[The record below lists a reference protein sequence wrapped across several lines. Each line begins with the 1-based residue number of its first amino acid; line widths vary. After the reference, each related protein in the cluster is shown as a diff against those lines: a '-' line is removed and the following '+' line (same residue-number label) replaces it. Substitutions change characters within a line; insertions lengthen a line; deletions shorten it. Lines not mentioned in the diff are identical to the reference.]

1 MIMVMST
8 HPADNLDDHRDEN
21 DNGDNDKWS
30 VYDNS
35 MAFADMKIW
44 TKNPKANLKN
54 NNHPREIGCWAPILP
69 SRPLYRIVQNFET
82 SLFSP
87 QHMSRQRR
95 LWAQQ
100 GSPAKWDKWEG
111 ARGGVHCPAVKWD
124 HPQFMSC
131 NSFHKLNRE
140 RKQTF
145 SSGEISHQEG
155 CDCWFFGLVQVRIIQ
170 FGGLPFWLILYKGLK
185 EISKLLKI
193 LHIFVWVLSDEIVFW
208 DFTTFWCFCYLL

>member
-1 MIMVMST
+1 MVMST

-111 ARGGVHCPAVKWD
+111 ARGGALPSGKMRPPAIYVLQQF
-124 HPQFMSC
+124 PQI
-131 NSFHKLNRE
+131 KQRE
-140 RKQTF
+140 K
-145 SSGEISHQEG
+145 I
-155 CDCWFFGLVQVRIIQ
+155 DIFFGQN
-170 FGGLPFWLILYKGLK
+170 
-185 EISKLLKI
+185 
-193 LHIFVWVLSDEIVFW
+193 
-208 DFTTFWCFCYLL
+208 